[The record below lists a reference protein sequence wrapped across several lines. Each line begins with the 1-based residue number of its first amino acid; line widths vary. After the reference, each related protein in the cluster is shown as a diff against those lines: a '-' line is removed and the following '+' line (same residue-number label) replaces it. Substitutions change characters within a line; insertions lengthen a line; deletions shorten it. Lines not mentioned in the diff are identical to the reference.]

1 MINNRFKSAFLALSL
16 VFCGMVMEVNGAYQ
30 ATQTLTQA
38 ELGGMK
44 GPSMIVSGNFFS
56 SAVNGFAV
64 VNTDG
69 SGQNSL
75 VILKDD
81 GTGTFSAY
89 GTPIQLTTAGNGTN
103 AFVAAG
109 KFTGDVLGDDIAV
122 LLAFQRTLTV
132 YKNDGSGNFSSGSSY
147 DLTNISGRLT
157 GYPVGLSQGSFYTS
171 ESPYMPVP
179 TLLVACSNGEIN
191 AYSSSGSSTFSPVCT
206 IDSGQTNSTNLF
218 TGKFSNYFGNGS
230 DSIALLYAANNQAK
244 ILTFYGP
251 SGTIGSV
258 PATATLS
265 TGVFPTNGISG
276 NFLQLSWTGA
286 KDLAIVNGGNN
297 GGANTISLYQLL
309 TFEVTYG
316 YPTSFSSPVNYP
328 VGNLPYGLSI
338 ASLYPPALL
347 NNIVVTNQSS
357 SNLTYL
363 TNEGSGL
370 FTTETISSNNATP
383 ASLSGPMSIAI
394 INKSNENS
402 ILGVANFTNNTVTIF
417 TNPFVPP
424 TAP

>member
-38 ELGGMK
+38 DLGGMN
-44 GPSMIVSGNFFS
+44 GPSMIVSGHFFP
-56 SAVNGFAV
+56 SAGILQTYGFAV

-89 GTPIQLTTAGNGTN
+89 GTPIPLTTAGSGST

-109 KFTGDVLGDDIAV
+109 RFTGDALGDDIAV

-147 DLTNISGRLT
+147 VLTTSSGPLT
-157 GYPVGLSQGSFYTS
+157 GYPVGLSQGFFITTDQ
-171 ESPYMPVP
+171 PGGAR
-179 TLLVACSNGEIN
+179 TLLVACSNGDIN
-191 AYSSSGSSTFSPVCT
+191 AYSNKTQNAFSAVCT

-218 TGKFSNYFGNGS
+218 TGNFSNNLGNGS
-230 DSIALLYAANNQAK
+230 DGIALLYAANNQAK

-286 KDLAIVNGGNN
+286 KDLAIANGGNN
-297 GGANTISLYQLL
+297 GGANTISLYQPL
-309 TFEVTYG
+309 TFDVNG
-316 YPTSFSSPVNYP
+316 NPTSFSSPVNYP

-338 ASLYPPALL
+338 AYEYGGSQ

-363 TNEGSGL
+363 TNSLGSI
-370 FTTETISSNNATP
+370 TTSTISSNNATP

-402 ILGVANFTNNTVTIF
+402 ILGVANFTNNTVTILQS
-417 TNPFVPP
+417 PYVP
-424 TAP
+424 